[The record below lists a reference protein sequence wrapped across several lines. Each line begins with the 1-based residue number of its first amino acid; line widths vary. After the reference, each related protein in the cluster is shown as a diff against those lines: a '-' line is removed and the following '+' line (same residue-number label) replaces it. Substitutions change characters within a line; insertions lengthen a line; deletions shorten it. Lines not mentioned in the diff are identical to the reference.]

1 MEKVYDSSM
10 KLLIFSDS
18 HGCLSAMEQA
28 VNHEQPD
35 HILHLGD
42 HLRDAAALRDR
53 FSVPVTAVPG
63 NCDGLTKEPAALTLE
78 LLNKRIYMTH
88 GHLHGVKLHY
98 QRVIYAALE
107 AEAGILLFGHTHRP
121 ECFSERGLW
130 VMNPGACGP
139 HGTYGVIELQSDH
152 ITCQL
157 KGV

>member
-1 MEKVYDSSM
+1 M

-18 HGCLSAMEQA
+18 HGCLSTMEQA
-28 VNHEQPD
+28 VLTERPD

-42 HLRDAAALRDR
+42 HLRDAAAIRER

-63 NCDGLTKEPAALTLE
+63 NCDGLLNEPAVLTPE
-78 LLNKRIYMTH
+78 FQTKRIFMTH
-88 GHLHGVKLHY
+88 GHLHGVKLQY

-107 AEAGILLFGHTHRP
+107 AEADILLFGHTHRP

-139 HGTYGVIELQSDH
+139 CGTYGVIEITPDH